1 MARALNS
8 SNFSV
13 SLSIEVLWISCCKSW
28 MNFRMLGCTDELR
41 SEVSN
46 AGGGAGVSFGSVDSN
61 SEYSTKVERKFFVVG
76 VVALPV
82 VISVCDP
89 IAVSDKLGSSF
100 DMDEFSETFE
110 SSEVRS
116 LCRLRLYFIS
126 GKGLGLAMMD
136 GGV

>member
-41 SEVSN
+41 SEVSK
-46 AGGGAGVSFGSVDSN
+46 AGGGAGESFGSVDSK

-76 VVALPV
+76 VVALLV
-82 VISVCDP
+82 VTSVCD
-89 IAVSDKLGSSF
+89 AVAISDRLSSSF
-100 DMDEFSETFE
+100 DMDEFSEAFE
-110 SSEVRS
+110 SSEGKS
-116 LCRLRLYFIS
+116 LCLLRLYFIS
-126 GKGLGLAMMD
+126 EKGFGLAIIE

>member
-41 SEVSN
+41 SDVSN
-46 AGGGAGVSFGSVDSN
+46 AGGGAGASFGSADSN

-76 VVALPV
+76 VVTLVV
-82 VISVCDP
+82 VISVCDA
-89 IAVSDKLGSSF
+89 IAVSDKLCSSF
-100 DMDEFSETFE
+100 DMDEFSEPLE
-110 SSEVRS
+110 SSEFRS
-116 LCRLRLYFIS
+116 LCRLRLYFIN
-126 GKGLGLAMMD
+126 GKGLGLAIME